1 MLGRAG
7 GTGKWLCVS
16 VVRQQAAHVCLSEV
30 WSVKLLP
37 LRVLLGL
44 FWFGALA
51 TVVSAERNPGAEVHI
66 STKWNQCQSS
76 FGIPWGPLVLPCLC
90 SDLSDAS
97 ASFQS
102 KGSCS
107 QHSQSASRPFLQS
120 FPLYLLVPWSM
131 ENEDLYLELCTLP
144 NSFHVRPSS
153 IQLKPHLSLGQEW
166 RGKELHERGIQHSPE
181 PLSAPCDHLQI
192 ITFVAFVYFCFYS
205 LFKKSYIQFSSV
217 SGAQFYKFQWIHTV
231 YMSCL

>member
-1 MLGRAG
+1 M
-7 GTGKWLCVS
+7 
-16 VVRQQAAHVCLSEV
+16 CLSEV
-30 WSVKLLP
+30 WSVRLLP

-144 NSFHVRPSS
+144 NSFHAPPPS

-166 RGKELHERGIQHSPE
+166 RGKELHERGIQHFPVW
-181 PLSAPCDHLQI
+181 LFTNH
-192 ITFVAFVYFCFYS
+192 YFCCFC
-205 LFKKSYIQFSSV
+205 LFLFL
-217 SGAQFYKFQWIHTV
+217 FTF
-231 YMSCL
+231 

>member
-1 MLGRAG
+1 M
-7 GTGKWLCVS
+7 
-16 VVRQQAAHVCLSEV
+16 CLSEV
-30 WSVKLLP
+30 WSVRLLP

-144 NSFHVRPSS
+144 NSFHVPPPPLHSAEAPSLIRPGMEREGVAWERDSTFSGVTIYKSLLLLLLFIFVFIHFLKKVTYSSVQSLVHSFISFNES
-153 IQLKPHLSLGQEW
+153 IQCTCH
-166 RGKELHERGIQHSPE
+166 
-181 PLSAPCDHLQI
+181 
-192 ITFVAFVYFCFYS
+192 VYRC
-205 LFKKSYIQFSSV
+205 I
-217 SGAQFYKFQWIHTV
+217 
-231 YMSCL
+231 